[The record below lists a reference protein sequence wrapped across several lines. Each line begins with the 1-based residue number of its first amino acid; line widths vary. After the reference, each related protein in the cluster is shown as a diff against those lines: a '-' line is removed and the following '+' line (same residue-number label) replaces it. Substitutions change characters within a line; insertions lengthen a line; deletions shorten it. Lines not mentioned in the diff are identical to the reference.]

1 MISFCS
7 GGYGGTCFLC
17 ITNITT
23 NNITTILFSP
33 DIQSTDSK
41 NVNLIINMVNKQ
53 PFFDGSYIGN
63 ILDFEESSGN
73 LSPNYEYLHASQI
86 PYLTV

>member
-1 MISFCS
+1 
-7 GGYGGTCFLC
+7 
-17 ITNITT
+17 
-23 NNITTILFSP
+23 
-33 DIQSTDSK
+33 
-41 NVNLIINMVNKQ
+41 MVNKQ

-73 LSPNYEYLHASQI
+73 LSPNYEYLHAGQI